1 MNKSSFSIFMF
12 TLVLFVSSCSA
23 EEAQEPQSGSV
34 EFGSRTRPPLESFEE
49 YSRHLSIPAEVADVV
64 LPTVVSVNSTKI
76 DTVVHRAPFGGDL
89 FRYFFGAPHPR
100 QRERG
105 QDPGDDQY
113 RKREQRR
120 SGIGSGVIVSDSG
133 YILTNSHVIQGAD
146 EITVRLYDEREYTA
160 EIVGVDTLSDVG
172 VIKIDEEFDQLPV
185 AYFGDS
191 DDLRPGDWVMAAG
204 NPFNLSSTV
213 TTGIVSAL
221 GRRAAP
227 GEMYQNFIQTDAA
240 INPGN
245 SGGALVNMRGELVG
259 INTMIYTRTG
269 GYMGIGFAIPINMA
283 KNIMHQLV
291 YEGEVSRGWIG
302 VSIGEMDYNMKRA
315 FELDQGGVII
325 NDVFED
331 QPADRAGIKSGDV
344 ILSVDGRNT
353 SSPNELRNVIA
364 SIIPGSEVSVVVFR
378 DGEEKRLTLE
388 VASRDEYAD
397 AENGGGGD
405 PVEPEESAVLVEKLG
420 VRLSRE
426 EQGFLVEEVKPASPA
441 ARAGLSPRDIIQQVR
456 VAGHFVTL
464 EDLDTLE
471 ELVEKVQ
478 PGQSIV
484 LRILRGGRPFFAAV
498 RF

>member
-1 MNKSSFSIFMF
+1 MNKSNFSVFVIS
-12 TLVLFVSSCSA
+12 LVLFVTSCSA

-34 EFGSRTRPPLESFEE
+34 EFGARTRPSLESFEE

-76 DTVVHRAPFGGDL
+76 DTVVYRNPFGGDL

-100 QRERG
+100 ERG
-105 QDPGDDQY
+105 DEQEPYQ
-113 RKREQRR
+113 KREQRR

-160 EIVGVDTLSDVG
+160 EIVGIDTLSDVG
-172 VIKIDEEFDQLPV
+172 VIKINEEFEQLPV

-302 VSIGEMDYNMKRA
+302 VSIGEMDYNMMRA
-315 FELDQGGVII
+315 FNLDRSGVII
-325 NDVFED
+325 NEVFDD

-344 ILSVDGRNT
+344 ILSVAGKKT
-353 SSPNELRNVIA
+353 SNPNELRNVIA
-364 SIIPGSEVSVVVFR
+364 SIIPGSDVSVVVFR

-397 AENGGGGD
+397 SETGGGD
-405 PVEPEESAVLVEKLG
+405 NPVEPEKSAVLVEKMG

-456 VAGHFVTL
+456 VGGHFVTL
-464 EDLDTLE
+464 EELDTLE
-471 ELVEKVQ
+471 ELVEKAQ
-478 PGQSIV
+478 PGQSLV